1 MFGVRRGHRDSTDQ
15 LLGCSREMERH
26 KQEDEDATPGSMSLA
41 DSRLASPKSPLRAA
55 GLPVTSRPF
64 REPKDQQKTS
74 FQDVA
79 SQ

>member
-1 MFGVRRGHRDSTDQ
+1 M
-15 LLGCSREMERH
+15 LGCSWETERH
-26 KQEDEDATPGSMSLA
+26 KQGDEDATPGSVSLA
-41 DSRLASPKSPLRAA
+41 DSRLASLKGPLRDA
-55 GLPVTSRPF
+55 GLPVTSRRF